1 MIVLDRLL
9 VGGLAFVLD
18 KVAQAVDSELDDPQR
33 LREELLAA
41 QMRFELG
48 EIGEEELAAFER
60 DVMARLRE
68 LRGDEARGPLS
79 FGGAGGEVGVD
90 VTFGGEEE

>member
-18 KVAQAVDSELDDPQR
+18 KVAQAVDSELDDPER

-48 EIGEEELAAFER
+48 EIGEDELAAFER

-68 LRGDEARGPLS
+68 LRG
-79 FGGAGGEVGVD
+79 
-90 VTFGGEEE
+90 